1 MPRRRRYDLGDVAD
15 RPQLDALRACDDSR
29 TARDT
34 SALWTGGR
42 SHDPGKAH
50 ASRLVTRV
58 SDLGNHRR
66 SQKARELSN
75 EAG

>member
-34 SALWTGGR
+34 SALWTGGG
-42 SHDPGKAH
+42 PTIQA
-50 ASRLVTRV
+50 RLTLR
-58 SDLGNHRR
+58 DW
-66 SQKARELSN
+66 
-75 EAG
+75 